1 MIDVILVLNAGSS
14 SIKFSV
20 FVGKNSELDL
30 AFRGQV
36 EGLFTSPHFVAKDA
50 AGAVIKEKSW
60 ADGTAL
66 GHAGAIEY
74 LREFLR
80 ERRGDMKLV
89 GVGHRVVHGGSKYFQ
104 PARIDKQVISD
115 LEQIIPLVPLHQP
128 HNLAPIKLILEN
140 TPDVPQVACFDTG
153 FHHTNPPLVQMFALP
168 KALTEAGVRRYGFH
182 GLSYEYIASV
192 LPERAPRA
200 AKGKTVVLHLGNGSS
215 MCALDGG
222 KSIASSMSFS
232 ALDGLPMGTRCGALD
247 PGVILFLLENKK
259 MDARAIE
266 KLLYKES
273 GLLGVAGIS
282 SDVRELLESREP
294 QAKEACPERPTD
306 TFRPNHD
313 VPHKEVMM

>member
-115 LEQIIPLVPLHQP
+115 LEQI
-128 HNLAPIKLILEN
+128 
-140 TPDVPQVACFDTG
+140 
-153 FHHTNPPLVQMFALP
+153 
-168 KALTEAGVRRYGFH
+168 
-182 GLSYEYIASV
+182 
-192 LPERAPRA
+192 
-200 AKGKTVVLHLGNGSS
+200 
-215 MCALDGG
+215 
-222 KSIASSMSFS
+222 
-232 ALDGLPMGTRCGALD
+232 
-247 PGVILFLLENKK
+247 
-259 MDARAIE
+259 
-266 KLLYKES
+266 
-273 GLLGVAGIS
+273 
-282 SDVRELLESREP
+282 
-294 QAKEACPERPTD
+294 
-306 TFRPNHD
+306 
-313 VPHKEVMM
+313 